1 MSEYQYDLFTIG
13 AGSGGVRASRLAAGL
28 GAKVAVAEKSDLGGT
43 CVNLGCVPKKIFS
56 YASRFS
62 DDFEDAVGFGWDAQ
76 RPDFQW
82 RRLVEHKNAEIS
94 RLNGI
99 YGTMMEKAGVT
110 ILNGHARLLDPHTVE
125 VNGQTYTA
133 KTILVATGGRPRVPP
148 IPGGEL
154 GLTSD
159 AMFHLDA
166 LPKHLAI
173 AGGGYIAVEFA
184 GIMAG
189 LGVQVTLVH
198 RGHALLRGFDED
210 IRQKLGTAIAARGID
225 LRLSTTVDALEKTES
240 GILTRLSDGSQVAS
254 DMVLCALGRV
264 PNTQNLGLEAAGV
277 HLNDKGAVIVDEQ
290 FRTSCPSI
298 YALGDLIDRVTLTP
312 VALAEATA
320 FVRTVFDGHETIMD
334 YEDIASA
341 VFSNPPVATVGL
353 TEAAAQ
359 AQHGEVHVYESGFN
373 PMRNTISGRKERTYM
388 KLIVHPR
395 TDRILGCHMLGP
407 DGPEIMQG
415 LAVAMRAGAKKADF
429 DRTIGIHPTAAE
441 EFVTMRTR
449 RQD

>member
-1 MSEYQYDLFTIG
+1 MTEYQYDLFTIG

-62 DDFEDAVGFGWDAQ
+62 DDFEDAVGFGWDAE

-99 YGTMMEKAGVT
+99 YGAMMEKAGVT

-133 KTILVATGGRPRVPP
+133 KTILVATGGRPRVPA

-154 GLTSD
+154 GCTSD

-166 LPKHLAI
+166 LPEHLAI

-210 IRQKLGTAIAARGID
+210 IRQKLGAAIADRGID
-225 LRLSTTVDALEKTES
+225 LRLNTTVDALEKTES
-240 GILTRLSDGSQVAS
+240 GIKTHLSDGSHVDS

-264 PNTQNLGLEAAGV
+264 PNTQNLGLDAAGV
-277 HLNDKGAVIVDEQ
+277 RLNDTGAVIVDEQ
-290 FRTSCPSI
+290 FRTSCPNV

-449 RQD
+449 RQS

>member
-62 DDFEDAVGFGWDAQ
+62 DDFEDAVGFGWDAT

-110 ILNGHARLLDPHTVE
+110 ILNGHARLLDPHTVQ

-154 GLTSD
+154 GCTSD

-166 LPKHLAI
+166 LPEHLAI

-210 IRQKLGTAIAARGID
+210 IRQRLGAAIAARGID
-225 LRLSTTVDALEKTES
+225 LRLNTTVDALEKTDR
-240 GILTRLSDGSQVAS
+240 GIKTHLSDGSHVAS

-264 PNTQNLGLEAAGV
+264 PNTKNLGLDAAGV
-277 HLNDKGAVIVDEQ
+277 QLNDKGAVIVDEQ
-290 FRTSCPSI
+290 FRTSCPNI

-320 FVRTVFDGHETIMD
+320 FVRTVFGGHETIMD

-353 TEAAAQ
+353 TEAAAE

-449 RQD
+449 RQS